1 MNNFRKEFIAKKGSC
16 FKMEERSPLG
26 KVEGEGEGEKGKKE
40 KYNEEENTTYNED
53 GSKIVIGKPKKYKF
67 GKGKGST
74 KRTYSTTFDAD
85 GNIVEQGSGKYKRG
99 ERYEEES

>member
-1 MNNFRKEFIAKKGSC
+1 MNNFRKDFIAKKGSC

-26 KVEGEGEGEKGKKE
+26 KVEGEDKKKE
-40 KYNEEENTTYNED
+40 KYNEEENTIRNED
-53 GSKIVIGKPKKYKF
+53 GSKIVKGKPKTYKL

-74 KRTYSTTFDAD
+74 KRTYSTTFDPE
-85 GNIVEQGSGKYKRG
+85 GNIVEQGSQKYKRG